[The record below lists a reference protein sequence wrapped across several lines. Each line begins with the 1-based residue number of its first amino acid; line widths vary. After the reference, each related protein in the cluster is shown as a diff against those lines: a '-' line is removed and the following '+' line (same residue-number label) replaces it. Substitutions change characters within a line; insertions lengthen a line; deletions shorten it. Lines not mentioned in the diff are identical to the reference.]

1 MELAERLKRDGLYD
15 PETIILQVIT
25 VPEPQPTKLPPLAEL
40 LNLKGDAV
48 RGKQVA
54 TACLTCHR
62 IGGEGTDYGP
72 DITAFAKMQTREVVL
87 RSIIDPS
94 ADISNGFDGTVIKL
108 KDGTEIHGLIL
119 SSGDP
124 VIVRSTAG
132 VTQTVPAARI
142 ESRKSLGR
150 SLMLS
155 ADQLGLA
162 PQDLA
167 DVLAY
172 LTRP

>member
-1 MELAERLKRDGLYD
+1 M
-15 PETIILQVIT
+15 
-25 VPEPQPTKLPPLAEL
+25 PQ
-40 LNLKGDAV
+40 DV
-48 RGKQVA
+48 WQ
-54 TACLTCHR
+54 
-62 IGGEGTDYGP
+62 
-72 DITAFAKMQTREVVL
+72 REVVL
-87 RSIIDPS
+87 RSILDPS
-94 ADISNGFDGTVIKL
+94 AEISNGFDGQAMKL

-132 VTQTVPAARI
+132 VTQIVPADRI
-142 ESRKSLGR
+142 ESRKPLGR

-162 PQDLA
+162 PQDVA

-172 LTRP
+172 LTNR